1 MPSRHKP
8 FQPPLPLDMPPP
20 AREEDMRA
28 LFEGRWS
35 RWHPCKSYEA
45 AVADPITRRLLE
57 LAVMH
62 EARHAVQHGRGRR

>member
-1 MPSRHKP
+1 MPSRLKP

-45 AVADPITRRLLE
+45 AVADPVTRRLLE

-62 EARHAVQHGRGRR
+62 GARHAVQHGRGRR